1 MLLGFRKRVLNFNH
15 LHYFHVAATEGS
27 LAKAAEK
34 LDVTQSTMS
43 EQLRALERAVRK
55 KLFERST
62 TGMRLTPA
70 GKVAYEY
77 SSAIFRS
84 GERLEQV
91 LRDEPD
97 DTPISLRVG
106 TSGTLSRA
114 TAADFLLPLF
124 EMENCMPTI
133 RVGDT
138 VELLRDVRAN
148 DLDLVLCETEP
159 TGSALEG
166 LEHRV
171 VARIPL
177 VAIAG
182 TDREPGGRWDDL
194 GLVQYPTSS
203 SFYWEVVQFLDA
215 EKLDPRI
222 VGEADDPALLVE
234 LAARSGHIAVV
245 PAGAARDALASGRVR
260 LLKKLDSAHAAV
272 HALHPNG
279 TSAELARH
287 AIDRLVGASSSS

>member
-124 EMENCMPTI
+124 ELDNCMPTI

-182 TDREPGGRWDDL
+182 TDREPGDRWEDL

-203 SFYWEVVQFLDA
+203 SFYWEVVQFLAA
-215 EKLDPRI
+215 EKLDPRV